1 MALCTVGGNKSY
13 RRKRGILPRGGGLAG
28 WCCASDEHLFCREYR
43 KPYDANRK
51 LKMDSPESF
60 SLPNLLFEVIDIFTE
75 LANRQCKERHP
86 RDFHLRCAYF
96 LTVFKYS
103 LPSLCSQATI
113 SNADMIILD
122 EVAVLLENLL
132 DEKTVNTL

>member
-1 MALCTVGGNKSY
+1 
-13 RRKRGILPRGGGLAG
+13 
-28 WCCASDEHLFCREYR
+28 
-43 KPYDANRK
+43 
-51 LKMDSPESF
+51 MDSPENF